1 MTDENGSNAANG
13 SSEANGADV
22 SGEISSEVSSRPRR
36 KRVLVKDVTSRVE
49 ALENRLAEISDELL
63 KLDRRIQKIADS
75 IAQEGVNAWT
85 SS

>member
-1 MTDENGSNAANG
+1 MDENGSNAANG
-13 SSEANGADV
+13 AGV
-22 SGEISSEVSSRPRR
+22 SGEFSSEVSSRPRR

>member
-1 MTDENGSNAANG
+1 MDENGLNEANGVNGSNGENGSNG
-13 SSEANGADV
+13 
-22 SGEISSEVSSRPRR
+22 SGEASGRPRR

-63 KLDRRIQKIADS
+63 KLDQRIQKMADS
-75 IAQEGVNAWT
+75 IAQEQATRWT